1 MNECVSQ
8 ITTVNFGGTFA
19 MTNNDLLKYCT
30 ITEVVRQM
38 QRDFDNQDVTAIEEL
53 LGYMPIKYLEG
64 YLSEVN
70 KDD

>member
-1 MNECVSQ
+1 MD
-8 ITTVNFGGTFA
+8 
-19 MTNNDLLKYCT
+19 NDLLKYCT

-70 KDD
+70 KDE